1 VTRCFCEKIAHGT
14 NNPPNQFYLT
24 KITPKSLGNYFLE
37 KKSPNGKYFL
47 PKWQNFSQ
55 FGHTD
60 FRRKSDFVERVL
72 TKGPGFCG
80 NDGVSQDKIYNVTEL
95 KILGTPDES

>member
-1 VTRCFCEKIAHGT
+1 VKKLPNDHNNGT

-24 KITPKSLGNYFLE
+24 KISPKSLGNYFLE
-37 KKSPNGKYFL
+37 KKLPNGKNFL

-60 FRRKSDFVERVL
+60 FRQKSDFVERVL
-72 TKGPGFCG
+72 TKGPGIFT
-80 NDGVSQDKIYNVTEL
+80 NWAD
-95 KILGTPDES
+95 